1 MNEVAKVKERT
12 RFLYG
17 NSPMIVTIRTQTRDL
32 TRVCF
37 PATLRNNQRMQ
48 QYKSNTMCSSPGSI
62 PRVPLARHFRAQCLV
77 AILPGSRLLR
87 GRRQEQVLAA
97 VYSLLPQTPLLH
109 YHFRGLCSQNRVVS
123 LYHNLPGDVLC

>member
-17 NSPMIVTIRTQTRDL
+17 NSPMIVTIRTQTRNL

-62 PRVPLARHFRAQCLV
+62 AKDRLGKALS
-77 AILPGSRLLR
+77 GSAFSGHPTRI
-87 GRRQEQVLAA
+87 
-97 VYSLLPQTPLLH
+97 
-109 YHFRGLCSQNRVVS
+109 
-123 LYHNLPGDVLC
+123 